1 VLKQNLLTITPETPT
16 LDALQMMREEN
27 IGCLPVIKNERLAG
41 LITAYD
47 FLTVSAKLFE
57 ERLRNFDTKS
67 DDKIAAAH

>member
-27 IGCLPVIKNERLAG
+27 IGCLPFIKNERLAG